1 MNITV
6 ARVVGSPTKLS
17 IQWRLP
23 EEPNGIVL
31 AYNVYCKE
39 AIPNEA
45 EVLSSASG
53 SIPFETNSGSGT
65 LTAMSGGED
74 GLGDISDYTIRVVSN
89 GTQSEAFVEDLTPFT
104 NYECFITA
112 NTSVGEGS
120 STKIVT
126 ATTDESSEFI
136 FYCCNVLMPDSMI
149 SVLHMTNEF
158 NNYVIL
164 PF

>member
-6 ARVVGSPTKLS
+6 ARVVGSPTKLY
-17 IQWRLP
+17 IQWKLP

-31 AYNVYCKE
+31 AYSVYCKE
-39 AIPNEA
+39 AIIDDA

-53 SIPFETNSGSGT
+53 SILFSTSSGSGT

-74 GLGDISDYTIRVVSN
+74 GLGDISDYTILVVSN

-120 STKIVT
+120 SSKIVT
-126 ATTDESSEFI
+126 ATTDESSESAAM
-136 FYCCNVLMPDSMI
+136 CRCLTV
-149 SVLHMTNEF
+149 
-158 NNYVIL
+158 
-164 PF
+164 

>member
-45 EVLSSASG
+45 EVLSSGSG
-53 SIPFETNSGSGT
+53 SSPFGSSSGSGT
-65 LTAMSGGED
+65 LTAMSEGED

-120 STKIVT
+120 TSKIDT
-126 ATTDESSEFI
+126 AITDESSESLFLTAAM
-136 FYCCNVLMPDSMI
+136 YRCLTV
-149 SVLHMTNEF
+149 
-158 NNYVIL
+158 
-164 PF
+164 